1 MLGLS
6 RARSGDLMRVRRAG
20 TPMEWRDS
28 KMSDLTEFREI
39 NLYSGT
45 NLNNLWLAGS
55 GERTVSRSRQAIPRS
70 CVSSFR
76 FAQPKG
82 IGETN
87 RCSMGT
93 ISRKVVLTD
102 GDTQES
108 GAQDSS

>member
-1 MLGLS
+1 
-6 RARSGDLMRVRRAG
+6 
-20 TPMEWRDS
+20 
-28 KMSDLTEFREI
+28 MSDLTEFREI

-55 GERTVSRSRQAIPRS
+55 GERTESRSRQAIPRS
-70 CVSSFR
+70 CGSNCR
-76 FAQPKG
+76 FAQPTG

-108 GAQDSS
+108 GAQDST